1 LRSISNSHQQRFFTD
16 SLEPLGRE
24 GLLGHQESEAYKDL
38 SEGTDPRVLR
48 EIVGFTASKETL
60 EDQGQ
65 EENLEDRGREE
76 NLVLKDQRV
85 TEEKLVLKDLRVIE
99 ESKVQ

>member
-1 LRSISNSHQQRFFTD
+1 MRSTSNNHQLRFFTD

-24 GLLGHQESEAYKDL
+24 GLLGHQESEVYKDL

-48 EIVGFTASKETL
+48 EIEGSTASKGTL

-65 EENLEDRGREE
+65 EENLEDWGQEE

-85 TEEKLVLKDLRVIE
+85 IEEKLVLKDLRVIE
-99 ESKVQ
+99 ESKAL

>member
-1 LRSISNSHQQRFFTD
+1 LRSTSNSHQQRFFTD

-65 EENLEDRGREE
+65 EENL
-76 NLVLKDQRV
+76 VLKDQRV